1 MFTVHCDCVDGEM
14 LLSESRIT
22 GVANTDDGIIVAF
35 RCWCGRD
42 GTFLTGRRAHR
53 HLAHTGDAHRHA
65 ARERV
70 G

>member
-22 GVANTDDGIIVAF
+22 GMANTDVGIVVSY

-42 GTFLTGRRAHR
+42 GTFVTGRRAGRPAAER
-53 HLAHTGDAHRHA
+53 HDHA
-65 ARERV
+65 V
-70 G
+70 HQLVS

>member
-22 GVANTDDGIIVAF
+22 GIANTDDGIIVAF

-42 GTFLTGRRAHR
+42 GTFLTGRRARSH
-53 HLAHTGDAHRHA
+53 HTRTHDTHVHTD
-65 ARERV
+65 RELV